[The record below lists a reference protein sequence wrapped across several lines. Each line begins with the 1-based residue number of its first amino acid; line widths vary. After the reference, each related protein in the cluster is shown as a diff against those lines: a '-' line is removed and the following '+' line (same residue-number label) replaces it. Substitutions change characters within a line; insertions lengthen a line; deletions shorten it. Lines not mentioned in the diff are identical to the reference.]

1 MKQARR
7 ERAALARPRHPEASR
22 GEGAH
27 GALCVCV
34 SCVCTVCVCG
44 AVRRERM
51 SEGVWDAGQTGRS
64 PHPSRG
70 IVLIARMSIDA
81 GQIGRS
87 PQPSLRQHVRTHDT
101 HTSHCHCLYNRR
113 RALGALAAR
122 TPTAQRKEAGPG
134 IDER

>member
-1 MKQARR
+1 MCV
-7 ERAALARPRHPEASR
+7 
-22 GEGAH
+22 H
-27 GALCVCV
+27 GVCAV
-34 SCVCTVCVCG
+34 AG

-51 SEGVWDAGQTGRS
+51 SEGFWDAGQTGRS

-87 PQPSLRQHVRTHDT
+87 PHPSLRQHVRTHDT
-101 HTSHCHCLYNRR
+101 HTSHCLYNRR